1 MRVKTLSNTNSVT
14 SRHIRMEKVSLPV
27 AVRRSKTPV
36 PKVYFQPWVVCI
48 VCSKACHW
56 PVNILTLL
64 NYELPGKRSNNVPFT
79 AGDCICSVDFKSY
92 QVC

>member
-1 MRVKTLSNTNSVT
+1 
-14 SRHIRMEKVSLPV
+14 MEKVSLLV

-64 NYELPGKRSNNVPFT
+64 N
-79 AGDCICSVDFKSY
+79 
-92 QVC
+92 